1 MAELISEVKEA
12 LFEIQDYLKNS
23 DIKGAYTYLNE
34 RFNLV
39 AGTYVP
45 QVTLALYD
53 AGIDPLRYTDIVPDN
68 FLYSVT
74 TLLNNTI
81 LDNFKIP
88 NNIKFIGELAFAHS
102 AITEIVI
109 PGSVF
114 SIGRAAF
121 LNTPITTLRLPR
133 SIEMIDASAFVSC
146 YNLKTIFYE
155 GTEEEFVDLL
165 ENSSGG
171 DIYENSLKNIFGGV
185 IAKRIIK
192 LGEVKI
198 EYRDGFS
205 RT

>member
-1 MAELISEVKEA
+1 MAELKNEVKEA

-23 DIKGAYTYLNE
+23 GIKGAYIYLNE

-53 AGIDPLRYTDIVPDN
+53 AGIDPLRYTDTIPDN

-81 LDNFKIP
+81 LNNFKIP
-88 NNIKFIGELAFAHS
+88 NNIKFIGEFAFAHS

-109 PGSVF
+109 PSSVF
-114 SIGRAAF
+114 SIGQAAF
-121 LNTPITTLRLPR
+121 LDIPITTLRLPR
-133 SIEMIDASAFVSC
+133 SIEMIDASAFLGCDS
-146 YNLKTIFYE
+146 LKTIFYE
-155 GTEEEFVDLL
+155 GTEEEFLDLL

-171 DIYENSLKNIFGGV
+171 DIYENSLRCIFGAV
-185 IAKRIIK
+185 IAKRIK
-192 LGEVKI
+192 SGEVKI
-198 EYRDGFS
+198 EYMDGFS